1 MPALASNCPSRSPD
15 GPEPTITICVRI
27 SNPYFKKSNESKRV
41 SENWAL
47 TARIVRLQRAY
58 TSCRVVE
65 LVATSRSLQ
74 LLAQF
79 PQYPIARQHLFN
91 ASVGFA
97 ALADCCK
104 ELAVLQLDAVH
115 RYVDLAD
122 VDLLVLAGIEIVV
135 AGDVGRRVADVAEE
149 RAKRAVVI
157 ERQRQRT
164 DRAILGLELD
174 AHVHRDAER
183 GTDWALK
190 RIGLHDRRAHLIGEK
205 VDSVRRV
212 MPEQMVG
219 PGARLAERVH
229 VGAAQ
234 EVGLHVHLLDMELAG
249 RDLLVDVLVAWIEAA
264 RMTDHRDE
272 SGLLLHFGDGFSVL
286 ETIGE
291 RNLHLHMLAGLQA

>member
-115 RYVDLAD
+115 RYVDLA
-122 VDLLVLAGIEIVV
+122 
-135 AGDVGRRVADVAEE
+135 
-149 RAKRAVVI
+149 
-157 ERQRQRT
+157 
-164 DRAILGLELD
+164 
-174 AHVHRDAER
+174 HVHRDAER
-183 GTDWALK
+183 GIDWALK

-291 RNLHLHMLAGLQA
+291 RNLHLHMLAGL